1 VLKVLGLGQ
10 LHLTDE
16 SPDFYGKIHLRGA
29 QLTLRDN
36 ARLHKVT
43 HFTLENGGWLA
54 LNNLFS
60 GHADRISDTATIT
73 LNAGILSF
81 NPGNHGI
88 HTEFTEKF
96 GTLDLAGG
104 ANRIDLFGP
113 SGRLLAAE
121 LTRFGEFGG
130 DSRATLNLEYVLG
143 IGPDFSLIPVDP
155 TQVYFAIEKGPVA
168 QGGIFAWATVT
179 QNFGQQVDWVEPW
192 DDGAQTIFNLL
203 QNYQTGGVADWL
215 ASDNVLIDGNTATL
229 PGQFDF
235 LEINSLKLA
244 NGSVLDLGDNN
255 ALQLLS
261 GGLLSTAG
269 FFDPAN
275 RITGNGTLINGS
287 AGPLYAHIYG
297 GGLSV
302 EGGASISASFAGFVK
317 AGEGTLRFASQD
329 TDHSVPNLY
338 IHEGTISLNA
348 GTIVTGNIVIG
359 DGYGTDVLELP
370 ANRNNPISG
379 SNAMPTITLHGQP
392 YGNPNSGEYDAAI
405 LRFGGSTHQ
414 NAYSL
419 HVEGRGTLDFVGGTP
434 AEDFSGVGPNYLF
447 LEEFTLAD
455 FETTMLF
462 IRHWEDKRDF
472 LLVRHDAVNIAR
484 IDAAFLARINFEGY
498 GEAQWIYWSDEYWE
512 ITPFPEPTTYGA
524 LLAAVGLGLW
534 AWQKRRQKQS
544 LTPTR

>member
-1 VLKVLGLGQ
+1 LHLPDFFDYEEYQSLIGNVDAVLKVLGLGQ

-16 SPDFYGKIHLRGA
+16 SPDFLGEIHLRGA

-43 HFTLENGGWLA
+43 HFILENGGRLN

-60 GHADRISDTATIT
+60 VHADRISDTATIT

-121 LTRFGEFGG
+121 LTRFGEFGE
-130 DSRATLNLEYVLG
+130 DSRATLNLEYVPG

-155 TQVYFAIEKGPVA
+155 TQVYFAIESSPDP

-192 DDGAQTIFNLL
+192 DDGAQTIFNPL
-203 QNYQTGGVADWL
+203 QNYQTGSVADWL
-215 ASDNVLIDGNTATL
+215 PSDNVLIDGNTATL

-244 NGSVLDLGDNN
+244 NGGVLDLGDNN
-255 ALQLLS
+255 TLQLLS

-287 AGPLYAHIYG
+287 AGPLYAHVYG

-338 IHEGTISLNA
+338 IHEGTISL
-348 GTIVTGNIVIG
+348 
-359 DGYGTDVLELP
+359 
-370 ANRNNPISG
+370 
-379 SNAMPTITLHGQP
+379 
-392 YGNPNSGEYDAAI
+392 
-405 LRFGGSTHQ
+405 
-414 NAYSL
+414 
-419 HVEGRGTLDFVGGTP
+419 
-434 AEDFSGVGPNYLF
+434 
-447 LEEFTLAD
+447 
-455 FETTMLF
+455 
-462 IRHWEDKRDF
+462 
-472 LLVRHDAVNIAR
+472 DAV
-484 IDAAFLARINFEGY
+484 
-498 GEAQWIYWSDEYWE
+498 
-512 ITPFPEPTTYGA
+512 
-524 LLAAVGLGLW
+524 
-534 AWQKRRQKQS
+534 
-544 LTPTR
+544 